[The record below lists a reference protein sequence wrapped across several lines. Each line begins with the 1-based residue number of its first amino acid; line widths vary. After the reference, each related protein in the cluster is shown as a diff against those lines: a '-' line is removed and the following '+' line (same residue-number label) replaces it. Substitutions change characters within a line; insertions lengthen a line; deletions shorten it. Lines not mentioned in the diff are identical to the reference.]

1 MTADELYDLLPAI
14 YRIRDAE
21 SNQPLRA
28 LVQVLADQA
37 MVMEEDIA
45 QLYDNWFIETCEEWV
60 VPYIGDLLGVRG
72 LHPIEGATFSQRAVV
87 ANTIGYR
94 RRKGTATML
103 EQLARDTTG
112 WNARAV
118 EFFELL
124 GWTQNYNHIRAENFR
139 TYDLRRT
146 DDLELLDTAFDKI
159 AHTVDVRHIV
169 NARGRHN
176 ISNVGIFLWRLQSY
190 FLPRSQARMAT
201 ASADGRFFSNALDLD
216 APLFN
221 RPETETEIT
230 HLAEE
235 TNVPGRLRRRPLYAE
250 LEARRQAIVDLSA
263 DWELSKE
270 GLDLLAADGIPNSVS
285 QKLLPMIGMAFT
297 SEQDFVNALSPLLT
311 AMELA
316 QFKSTIL
323 GRAAHVASA
332 VYFDEQPVFE
342 IFVQASAGDPFLRVP
357 PEEIMICN
365 LTAPQPAVPE
375 IWLRPPA
382 TKTYRVASS
391 GATQSRPISV
401 AIDPVLGRIAFPKN
415 VLPSAVKVSC
425 AYGFSGDLGGGPYD
439 RGDSVRA
446 VPTLDGKDA
455 FVDKVQWRRGVSQTL
470 PSVPNLIFSKLAD
483 AVDAWNSE
491 SASTSGL
498 IGSIAILD
506 SRTYD
511 ENLTVAHPIKIPEG
525 SQLMIL
531 AGDLPAGQPLTSVI
545 ARTHRAHLHGNISVE
560 GTASAASAT
569 QGELI
574 LNGLLIEG
582 DLKVRSGHLGRL
594 RLDHCTIV
602 PSRGGLNVNGKYE
615 ALKLSL
621 SRSICGEITLS
632 PSVPALHIEDSII
645 DGNIAA
651 PGAELVVEKSTVFGT
666 TAARQIVAGNS
677 IFRDVATIERRQVGC
692 VRFCALAENSKTPR
706 RFRCQPDL
714 GLEGIGPGEKA
725 AVRARLTP
733 LFTSTDYG
741 NPAYAQLS
749 LACATEIRTGA
760 DDGSEMGAFN
770 FLKQPQR
777 EINLRSN
784 LDEYLRFGL
793 EAGLIFVT

>member
-1 MTADELYDLLPAI
+1 MSLTADELYDLLPAI

-21 SNQPLRA
+21 CNQPLRA

-37 MVMEEDIA
+37 IVMEEDIA
-45 QLYDNWFIETCEEWV
+45 QLYDNWFIETCDEWV
-60 VPYIGDLLGVRG
+60 VPYISDLLGVRG
-72 LHPIEGATFSQRAVV
+72 LHPIEGATFTQRALV
-87 ANTIGYR
+87 ANTIGHR

-146 DDLELLDTAFDKI
+146 NDLELLDTAFDKI

-190 FLPRSQARMAT
+190 FLPRSQARAAT
-201 ASADGRFFSNALDLD
+201 ALADGRFFSDALGLD
-216 APLFN
+216 VPLFN
-221 RPETETEIT
+221 RPETETEVT

-235 TNVPGRLRRRPLYAE
+235 TNVPGGLRRRPLYDE

-270 GLDLLAADGIPNSVS
+270 GLDLLGADGIPNPVS
-285 QKLLPMIGMAFT
+285 QKLLPLIGMAFA

-311 AMELA
+311 AVELT

-342 IFVQASAGDPFLRVP
+342 IFIQASAGDPFLRVP
-357 PEEIMICN
+357 PEEVMICN
-365 LTAPQPAVPE
+365 LTAPLPAVPE
-375 IWLRPPA
+375 VWLRPLA
-382 TKTYRVASS
+382 TKTYTVASS

-401 AIDPVLGRIAFPKN
+401 AIDPVLGRIALPKN

-425 AYGFSGDLGGGPYD
+425 ASGFSGDLGGGPYD
-439 RGDSVRA
+439 RRDSLLNALPSSSA
-446 VPTLDGKDA
+446 VTWQA
-455 FVDKVQWRRGVSQTL
+455 GVSKEIPPVPGEIFATIGDALLAWNLQPKGSIGLIAIMDSSTYKENLAITL
-470 PSVPNLIFSKLAD
+470 PAESVLLIAAADWPEVVDITGPHRILGQFAAFERRSHVLGDVKVNGNAASNDPPGKLA
-483 AVDAWNSE
+483 
-491 SASTSGL
+491 
-498 IGSIAILD
+498 
-506 SRTYD
+506 
-511 ENLTVAHPIKIPEG
+511 
-525 SQLMIL
+525 
-531 AGDLPAGQPLTSVI
+531 
-545 ARTHRAHLHGNISVE
+545 
-560 GTASAASAT
+560 
-569 QGELI
+569 

-582 DLKVRSGHLGRL
+582 GVSITAVGNANLGEL
-594 RLDHCTIV
+594 RVDHCTIV
-602 PSRGGLNVNGKYE
+602 PSMGGLRVNGKNA
-615 ALKLSL
+615 ALQLL
-621 SRSICGEITLS
+621 LMRSICGAINLPPSNVPTLR
-632 PSVPALHIEDSII
+632 IEDCII

-651 PGAELVVEKSTVFGT
+651 LAAELAVEKSTVIGQT
-666 TAARQIVAGNS
+666 TAKQLVASSS
-677 IFRDVATIERRQVGC
+677 IFTDVVTIPRREVGC
-692 VRFCALAENSKTPR
+692 VRFCSLAKNSKTPR

-714 GLEGIGPGEKA
+714 GLEGIDPPEQA
-725 AVRARLTP
+725 PVRARLTP
-733 LFTSTDYG
+733 SFTSTRYG

-749 LACATEIRTGA
+749 LACATEIRAGA

-777 EINLRSN
+777 EINLRSSP
-784 LDEYLRFGL
+784 DEYLRFGL

>member
-1 MTADELYDLLPAI
+1 MSLTADELYDLLPAI

-21 SNQPLRA
+21 LNQPLRA

-37 MVMEEDIA
+37 IVMEEDIA
-45 QLYDNWFIETCEEWV
+45 QLYDNWFIETCDEWV

-72 LHPIEGATFSQRAVV
+72 LHPIDGATFSQRALV

-124 GWTQNYNHIRAENFR
+124 GWTQNYNHIRAEHFR

-146 DDLELLDTAFDKI
+146 NDLELLDTAFDKI
-159 AHTVDVRHIV
+159 AHTVDVRHIA

-176 ISNVGIFLWRLQSY
+176 IPNVGLFLWRLQSY
-190 FLPRSQARMAT
+190 FLPRSQARA
-201 ASADGRFFSNALDLD
+201 AIGSADGRFLSHVLGLD

-235 TNVPGRLRRRPLYAE
+235 TNVPGRLRRRPLYDE

-270 GLDLLAADGIPNSVS
+270 GVDLLGADGVPNLVV
-285 QKLLPMIGMAFT
+285 QKLTPLIGMAFA
-297 SEQDFVNALSPLLT
+297 SEQNLVNALSPLLT
-311 AMELA
+311 SAELA

-323 GRAAHVASA
+323 GRAALVASA
-332 VYFDEQPVFE
+332 VYFGQQPVFE

-365 LTAPQPAVPE
+365 LTAPVPAVSE
-375 IWLRPPA
+375 VWLRPSA
-382 TKTYRVASS
+382 TKTYTVASS
-391 GATQSRPISV
+391 GAAQSRPISV
-401 AIDPVLGRIAFPKN
+401 GIDPVQGRIAFPKN

-425 AYGFSGDLGGGPYD
+425 ASGFSGDLGGGPYD
-439 RGDSVRA
+439 RRDSLLSALPSSSA
-446 VPTLDGKDA
+446 VTWQA
-455 FVDKVQWRRGVSQTL
+455 GVSKEIPLVPGEIFATIGDALVAWNLQPPGSIGLIAIMDSSTYNESLAITL
-470 PSVPNLIFSKLAD
+470 PAESLLLIAAAD
-483 AVDAWNSE
+483 WPEVLDTTGPHRIRGQFVASE
-491 SASTSGL
+491 
-498 IGSIAILD
+498 
-506 SRTYD
+506 R
-511 ENLTVAHPIKIPEG
+511 
-525 SQLMIL
+525 
-531 AGDLPAGQPLTSVI
+531 
-545 ARTHRAHLHGNISVE
+545 RAHLFGDIQIN
-560 GTASAASAT
+560 GSALPNSDLPGKLA
-569 QGELI
+569 

-582 DLKVRSGHLGRL
+582 VVSVTAVGNANLGEL
-594 RLDHCTIV
+594 RIDHCTIV
-602 PSRGGLNVNGKYE
+602 PSLGGLKVNGKND
-615 ALKLSL
+615 AIKLIV
-621 SRSICGEITLS
+621 SRSICGAINLPATVSTLQ
-632 PSVPALHIEDSII
+632 IEESII
-645 DGNIAA
+645 DGKITA
-651 PGAELVVEKSTVFGT
+651 PAAELTVEKSTVFGLT
-666 TAARQIVAGNS
+666 GARQFVAGNS
-677 IFRDVATIERRQVGC
+677 IFARVVTIERRQVGC

-714 GLEGIGPGEKA
+714 GLEGIGPLA
-725 AVRARLTP
+725 QASVRARLAP
-733 LFTSTDYG
+733 LFTSTHYG
-741 NPAYAQLS
+741 NPAYAQLG

-760 DDGSEMGAFN
+760 DDGSEMGAFD

-777 EINLRSN
+777 EINLRSS